1 MFSSIDSISISSWNV
16 HGLGQKHRDPD
27 FLELI
32 NHDINILIETWKG
45 VEPDVQIPEYNYYC
59 KQRTKAN
66 KAKRNSG
73 GIIVYYKKKFE
84 KGITYLKN
92 VTKSQN
98 RLWMKLDKSF
108 FGLQD
113 DLYICGIYIPPKNSP
128 HYNNEYEGLESEI
141 SFLSSK
147 GNFLLMG
154 DFNSRVSNYS
164 DFVANDEN
172 NINLTHIL
180 PDNYKS
186 DFQLTRKSQ
195 DKIINPQGRDLLDLC
210 VSAQLR
216 ILNGRFIGDLLGN
229 MTFFS
234 MKGCS
239 VVDYAITS
247 ESLLSS
253 VNYFIVKTP
262 SYFSDHNQIVTHLKC
277 DGKLPNIN
285 NSNKKIDFEFKWTN
299 TSKLLLENELN
310 EKYIYEELNNFQQ
323 TNFENTQDG
332 LNRATDLISD
342 IYITLSHKC
351 MRKRYFKKK
360 RKRISNWTD
369 SNFFALRST
378 FNLYSKKLKLSPF
391 DQSIRLKYFF
401 YSKQLKTVSKL
412 KKREFKLNVLN
423 KLDNMSPNESKEFWK
438 LLRTIKINKDKN
450 DDNMLDLSQFAD
462 HFKNQ
467 CKPEKIDKNFEK
479 SIFEELCKTEKL
491 LTSKESDT
499 PITISEIK
507 TQIKR
512 LKKE

>member
-285 NSNKKIDFEFKWTN
+285 NINKKIDFEFKWTN

-412 KKREFKLNVLN
+412 KKR
-423 KLDNMSPNESKEFWK
+423 
-438 LLRTIKINKDKN
+438 I
-450 DDNMLDLSQFAD
+450 
-462 HFKNQ
+462 
-467 CKPEKIDKNFEK
+467 
-479 SIFEELCKTEKL
+479 
-491 LTSKESDT
+491 
-499 PITISEIK
+499 
-507 TQIKR
+507 
-512 LKKE
+512 